1 MCPIGFYTHFCN
13 AGGERQRKRIKIL
26 QVSCISMRCDALP
39 AFHVAEIWDSS
50 EIKNE
55 LCISVYLLVYS
66 LYVYAYIYRCV
77 YILDNQR
84 RDFRSKYPYIIY
96 TIYIVL
102 L

>member
-1 MCPIGFYTHFCN
+1 
-13 AGGERQRKRIKIL
+13 
-26 QVSCISMRCDALP
+26 MRCDALP

-77 YILDNQR
+77 YIPDSQR
-84 RDFRSKYPYIIY
+84 RDFRSKYPYIYNIL
-96 TIYIVL
+96 YIVL
-102 L
+102 IWAGTKLLCKFKLKNYKLCDYTPISHYRIIN